1 MKLASMRSIEDLE
14 CPFGKK
20 DALFFDGGF
29 GVRATKGAA
38 KGSLANKTFVIQ
50 YTVAGQKRRM
60 SIGSCVATT
69 LADARKA
76 AAKAMGLVA
85 QDRDPAKERREAV
98 EKARETALTLSALIE
113 QWEQR
118 HLSTKRASYA
128 HEAPKVL
135 RRVFQKQLKST
146 AARLAPKA
154 TLLDLAERKPPTARL
169 AWAYGSAL
177 YGWAIEKD
185 LVKANPFAGIKMQT
199 VAARERVLTDEEIR
213 SIWNATEGPGSFNA
227 VVRML
232 IVTGQRLN
240 EVASMTW
247 SEINPDL
254 SVWTIPGSKA
264 KNKVTHL
271 VPLSSQSRTIIEAAP
286 RVDGQTLVFPGR
298 RGAFNGWS
306 KAKAQLDEASGVKDW
321 RLHDLRR
328 TMATGLQK
336 LGVRLEV
343 TEAVLNH
350 VSGSRAGIVGVYQR
364 HEWKDEKHTAL
375 TAWGAR
381 VAAIVEGS
389 EAEGNV
395 TQLHARRA

>member
-14 CPFGKK
+14 SPFGKK

-29 GVRATKGAA
+29 GVRATEGAA
-38 KGSLANKTFVIQ
+38 KGCSPTTFVIQ

-213 SIWNATEGPGSFNA
+213 SI
-227 VVRML
+227 
-232 IVTGQRLN
+232 
-240 EVASMTW
+240 
-247 SEINPDL
+247 
-254 SVWTIPGSKA
+254 
-264 KNKVTHL
+264 
-271 VPLSSQSRTIIEAAP
+271 
-286 RVDGQTLVFPGR
+286 
-298 RGAFNGWS
+298 
-306 KAKAQLDEASGVKDW
+306 
-321 RLHDLRR
+321 
-328 TMATGLQK
+328 
-336 LGVRLEV
+336 
-343 TEAVLNH
+343 
-350 VSGSRAGIVGVYQR
+350 
-364 HEWKDEKHTAL
+364 
-375 TAWGAR
+375 
-381 VAAIVEGS
+381 
-389 EAEGNV
+389 
-395 TQLHARRA
+395 

>member
-1 MKLASMRSIEDLE
+1 MKRS
-14 CPFGKK
+14 
-20 DALFFDGGF
+20 
-29 GVRATKGAA
+29 
-38 KGSLANKTFVIQ
+38 
-50 YTVAGQKRRM
+50 
-60 SIGSCVATT
+60 
-69 LADARKA
+69 
-76 AAKAMGLVA
+76 
-85 QDRDPAKERREAV
+85 
-98 EKARETALTLSALIE
+98 
-113 QWEQR
+113 
-118 HLSTKRASYA
+118 
-128 HEAPKVL
+128 
-135 RRVFQKQLKST
+135 
-146 AARLAPKA
+146 
-154 TLLDLAERKPPTARL
+154 
-169 AWAYGSAL
+169 
-177 YGWAIEKD
+177 
-185 LVKANPFAGIKMQT
+185 
-199 VAARERVLTDEEIR
+199 
-213 SIWNATEGPGSFNA
+213 EGPGSFNA

-306 KAKAQLDEASGVKDW
+306 KSKASLDKRSGVTGW
-321 RLHDLRR
+321 TLHDLRR

-364 HEWKDEKHTAL
+364 HEWKDEKRAAL

-389 EAEGNV
+389 ERGKCDAVARAAHLDDNETRGDRPASR
-395 TQLHARRA
+395 QARRSPLASPSNHRACAGARAMNDDEWIPFMTALVMLGGGKDAFRPCPKRSCLRRVRSRGLRITDGPDETAGVIFRRTYWAEWRFRPEQGSADPPRI